1 MMNYGKNMLLHTS
14 YWGERNTFK
23 MLPVTQECPY
33 AEVIY
38 DPTTTLLVII
48 SKISKE
54 NLQFV
59 PKINEQGDMVPV
71 KRPRTNGKNYC
82 ESRISMQ
89 LLHEYYLTT
98 KEEQEAFVEQFAV
111 NADSYDYK
119 KFLRDLEE
127 EAKNPIKPVEQKP
140 LVDINGN
147 KL

>member
-14 YWGERNTFK
+14 YWGDKDTFK
-23 MLPVTQECPY
+23 MLPVTQDCPY

-59 PKINEQGDMVPV
+59 PKVNEQGDMVPV
-71 KRPRTNGKNYC
+71 KRPRANGKNYC

-89 LLHEYYLTT
+89 LLQEYYLTT
-98 KEEQEAFVEQFAV
+98 KEEQESFIEQFAI

-127 EAKNPIKPVEQKP
+127 EARNPIKPVEQKP

>member
-59 PKINEQGDMVPV
+59 PKINEQGDIVPV
-71 KRPRTNGKNYC
+71 KIPRTNGKNYC

-89 LLHEYYLTT
+89 LLQEYYLTT